1 MKRIKGYIDLNG
13 LLNIE
18 KEEEKSPEEI
28 LIEIQ
33 KNDSSVTV
41 RKNAGR
47 NSFVFSFWCNQ
58 KEYFFK
64 YDFLISKFCYNELM
78 AYYIA
83 KDLGLDCV
91 KYDLATIGGYKG
103 VISESYKKVD
113 ANYISGYEIIM
124 NTYGHEAAIWGK
136 TTLEEIWQALEEYYK
151 NRPNMQ
157 EIVASLMDEIVKMF
171 LFDELVGQSDRN
183 ITNWE
188 IAEYSNGEIKLCPI
202 FDNSRFLNCDIFDLK
217 PLIKVDDNFEKNMY
231 NDIMLGHFLD
241 ISSSEYLD
249 LLSSYLWVIREENI
263 NKIINQIEK
272 ETNCPMPEDLKKKY
286 QEHFK
291 INYSFFTEELAIPD
305 IKGSR

>member
-1 MKRIKGYIDLNG
+1 MKRIKGYIDLND

-18 KEEEKSPEEI
+18 KGEKKSPSELLKKI
-28 LIEIQ
+28 I
-33 KNDSSVTV
+33 KGNDSIIA
-41 RKNAGR
+41 RKVKKD
-47 NSFVFSFWCNQ
+47 NSFIFSFLYD
-58 KEYFFK
+58 KLEYFFK
-64 YDFLISKFCYNELM
+64 FDPTDFNTNYNELM

-83 KDLGLDCV
+83 SDLGLECI
-91 KYDLATIGGYKG
+91 KYDLATIDDYNG
-103 VISESYKKVD
+103 VISENYKEKDVK
-113 ANYISGYEIIM
+113 YISGYEILL
-124 NTYGHEAAIWGK
+124 NKYGYDATIWGK

-151 NRPNMQ
+151 NKPNMQ
-157 EIVASLMDEIVKMF
+157 EIVASLMDGIVKMF
-171 LFDELVGQSDRN
+171 LFDELVGQCDRHSK
-183 ITNWE
+183 NWE
-188 IAEYSNGEIKLCPI
+188 IAEYPNGEIKLCPI

-241 ISSSEYLD
+241 ISSLEYLD

-291 INYSFFTEELAIPD
+291 INYLFFTEELAIPD
-305 IKGSR
+305 TKGSR